1 MSVPIEVSDETFAG
15 TDRFQIVRKLG
26 AGGMGVVY
34 EAIDRESG
42 NRLALK
48 TLKNVNPTAVFQFKQ
63 EFRALTELSH
73 PNLVPL
79 YELISDGEQWFF
91 VMELIEEAVDFLA
104 YARELPANSTT
115 GTDPELAETVPR
127 ITPQA
132 SVPDDTIDRP
142 VAQSSASASPA
153 TGLNLADQDTVDAP
167 AVNVAPPVDQ
177 AVIETQME
185 TVAGSAGDALTQV
198 VLKKYSRVEVSPNS
212 NDPGE
217 LTQTDVE
224 PTVISA
230 TNAEDSA
237 ANDQTVIGPSVEQD
251 SAANERTII
260 DVDHAQEQ
268 TIIGQ
273 VDSLASGD
281 PDKTVV
287 APVEKTAVKVADFTR
302 LRSVFR
308 QLCAGVR
315 ALHQNGKLHRDLKPA
330 NALVSRKTGT
340 VVLLD
345 FGLVAE
351 LSRSKVSGTDQPTS
365 RSATTHEIS
374 GTIGFMAPEQAA
386 GRDLTEASDWYAF
399 GVMLFQALTGRL
411 PITGFASQILQRK
424 QTQDAP
430 PPADLVSGVPDD
442 LNALC
447 VKLLQRDP
455 AKRPNGSEVAAVF
468 ASDGASA
475 GEEDSFVPAS
485 MPFIGR
491 ERQLVE
497 LNQAFDESAAGR
509 TVVCRVHGRS
519 GAGKSTLIQH
529 FLDDLS
535 HRQNGVV
542 LTGRC
547 YEQESV
553 PYKGIDSLIDAV
565 TQYLRQP
572 TTPTVE
578 LLPRNVAALARI
590 FPVLKRVT
598 LIDKLCRE
606 QAVASDLRELRRD
619 AFQAFREL
627 LSRIGQRRRLVVY
640 LDDLQ
645 WGDTDS
651 AALLTDLLSSPTR
664 ESSDRGQ
671 ATEDRSLTTSATNGE
686 TPRLLL
692 LLAYRSE
699 YVGVSECLKSLA
711 AAETTSVKWSELKV
725 EALTSAETR
734 TLARRL
740 LRDDLPNVEASADRI
755 VEQSGGSAYF
765 VYELARHLNAGLD
778 LSAIGGTGLD
788 DVLWAR
794 VGRLSEE
801 AQRFLHVVAVAGH
814 PTRLKNILEASQL
827 QQVSPRLTTMLRV
840 EHLIR
845 SSGPGLSAEVE
856 AFHDRIR
863 ESVVNH
869 LAPGVKKGHHAE
881 LAASLETT
889 ADAKAEDIALH
900 LEGSEQFAKAGRLY
914 QKAGEQAVQVLAF
927 DRAEDFYRNAVRLAQ
942 TDADKADAYEKL
954 IHFLTDMARFADA
967 YSVGRE
973 AVQLFGVSLPK
984 GFIPPLFII
993 DFLKA
998 KFRIGKR
1005 PAAELLNLPAMSN
1018 HKLATAV
1025 RLTNACAKAA
1035 YQVRPELCVA
1045 VSTKIVNEC
1054 LKHGNTPDSAI
1065 SWMVFGAI
1073 FQGGVMGNH
1082 PLGYDYGRLALSIVD
1097 QYQQERQRPEVTFVV
1112 GYFGTSWMR
1121 PATDAEAL
1129 WRTTYESGRATGD
1142 LFHTGC
1148 SCAGTTQ
1155 SLLMRGVPFPDI
1167 FAKSD
1172 EFLDFLKPL
1181 SLREPIAAIESVR
1194 QTMRNLR
1201 GETRSRDTF
1210 SDDTFDEAAYVA
1222 KLSQFG
1228 SRHFAHYFFVNKMLT
1243 QYLWHEYDA
1252 AWTTSQ
1258 ASAKFLKES
1267 PGMLHSAEH
1276 HFLTGL
1282 IAAALTTRATGLAR
1296 RRYLAAAR
1304 ASHKKLAKWASRCP
1318 HNFAHK
1324 ERLVAAELARLSG
1337 SRETALTSY
1346 EAAMKTASQFG
1357 YVQIEAIANDLAAVA
1372 CDPTGIG
1379 PQAASYRHR
1388 AAELFRKWG
1397 ATAYAQ
1403 YASGER

>member
-1 MSVPIEVSDETFAG
+1 MPATPPIADELFTG
-15 TDRFQIVRKLG
+15 TERFQIVRKLG

-48 TLKNVNPTAVFQFKQ
+48 TLKNIDPSAVFLFKQ

-91 VMELIEEAVDFLA
+91 VMELIEDAADFLE
-104 YARELPANSTT
+104 YAREAPTVALVEPTITSDPA
-115 GTDPELAETVPR
+115 LAETMARQIAPSDADFGETV
-127 ITPQA
+127 
-132 SVPDDTIDRP
+132 DRP
-142 VAQSSASASPA
+142 NAQLQMVTKAAVEHE
-153 TGLNLADQDTVDAP
+153 T
-167 AVNVAPPVDQ
+167 VNVPAAKVSEVVREQ
-177 AVIETQME
+177 AVLETQMDPID
-185 TVAGSAGDALTQV
+185 GSAADAPTQV
-198 VLKKYSRVEVSPNS
+198 LANKNSRFSVES
-212 NDPGE
+212 NPIDADE
-217 LTQTDVE
+217 LTQPDIEPTIINSVSEADAGLSE
-224 PTVISA
+224 PTVM
-230 TNAEDSA
+230 E
-237 ANDQTVIGPSVEQD
+237 PSVEPG
-251 SAANERTII
+251 SATAANERTII
-260 DVDHAQEQ
+260 GVDHTSEQ
-268 TIIGQ
+268 TIIGPF
-273 VDSLASGD
+273 ASSGGGE
-281 PDKTVV
+281 VESAA
-287 APVEKTAVKVADFTR
+287 APPERTAAKVADFTR

-315 ALHQNGKLHRDLKPA
+315 ALHQSGKLHRDLKPA

-351 LSRSKVSGTDQPTS
+351 LSRPKVSATDGASS
-365 RSATTHEIS
+365 RSAGTHEIA

-386 GRDLTEASDWYAF
+386 GRELTEASDWYAV
-399 GVMLFQALTGRL
+399 GVMLFQAITGRL
-411 PITGFASQILQRK
+411 PILGKASQILQRK

-430 PPADLVSGVPDD
+430 PPADIVIGVPDD

-455 AKRPNGSEVAAVF
+455 AKRPHGSEIVAAF
-468 ASDGASA
+468 ASDETSA
-475 GEEDSFVPAS
+475 GEEDSFAPTS

-491 ERQLVE
+491 ERHLEE
-497 LNQAFDESAAGR
+497 LNQTFEETVASR
-509 TVVCRVHGRS
+509 TIVCRVHGRS

-535 HRQNGVV
+535 HRQNTVV

-572 TTPTVE
+572 TTPAAD
-578 LLPRNVAALARI
+578 LLPKNVAALARI
-590 FPVLKRVT
+590 FPVLKRVK
-598 LIDKLCRE
+598 LIEKLCRE
-606 QAVASDLRELRRD
+606 QAVSSDLRELRRD

-627 LSRIGQRRRLVVY
+627 LSRIGKRKRLVVY

-651 AALLTDLLSSPTR
+651 AALLTDLL
-664 ESSDRGQ
+664 
-671 ATEDRSLTTSATNGE
+671 TSAE
-686 TPRLLL
+686 PPRLLL

-699 YVGVSECLKSLA
+699 YIGVSDCLKALT
-711 AAETTSVKWSELKV
+711 AAESSESRLGLRPDQSQGRDGVPTYSASWRELKV

-740 LRDDLPNVEASADRI
+740 LRDDLPNVEANADRI

-814 PTRLKNILEASQL
+814 PTRLKNILEAAQL

-840 EHLIR
+840 DHLIR
-845 SSGPGLSAEVE
+845 SSGPGMQAEVE

-869 LAPGVKKGHHAE
+869 LAKETRKTHHAG
-881 LAASLETT
+881 LAASLEST
-889 ADAKAEDIALH
+889 DEAKPEDIALH
-900 LEGSEQFAKAGRLY
+900 LEGSDQFVKAGRY
-914 QKAGEQAVQVLAF
+914 YVKAGEQAVQVLAF
-927 DRAEDFYRNAVRLAQ
+927 DRAEDFYRSAVRLAQ
-942 TDADKADAYEKL
+942 SDNDKADAYEKL

-967 YSVGRE
+967 YAVGRE
-973 AVQLFGVSLPK
+973 AVALFGLSLPK

-993 DFLKA
+993 DFIKA

-1005 PAAELLNLPAMSN
+1005 PAAELLNLPLMKDAR
-1018 HKLATAV
+1018 LATAV

-1054 LKHGNTPDSAI
+1054 LKHGNTPDCAI
-1065 SWMVFGAI
+1065 AWMVFGAI

-1082 PLGYDYGRLALSIVD
+1082 PLGDDYGRFALSLVD
-1097 QYQQERQRPEVTFVV
+1097 QYQQERQRPEVSFVV

-1121 PATDAEAL
+1121 PATEAESL

-1155 SLLMRGVPFPDI
+1155 SLLMRGVPFPEI
-1167 FAKSD
+1167 LAKSD
-1172 EFLDFLKPL
+1172 EFLAFLKPL

-1194 QTMRNLR
+1194 QTIRNLR
-1201 GETRSRDTF
+1201 GETRGRDTF
-1210 SDDTFDEAAYVA
+1210 SDGTFDEAAYVA

-1228 SRHFAHYFFVNKMLT
+1228 SRHFTHYYFVNKMLT
-1243 QYLWHEYDA
+1243 QYLWREYDA
-1252 AWTTSQ
+1252 AWVTSQ
-1258 ASAKFLKES
+1258 ASAKYLKES

-1282 IAAALTTRATGLAR
+1282 IRAALTTRATGFAR
-1296 RRYLAAAR
+1296 RGHVAAVR
-1304 ASHKKLAKWASRCP
+1304 STQKKLAKWASRCP

-1324 ERLVAAELARLSG
+1324 ERLLAAELARLSG
-1337 SRETALTSY
+1337 SRDAALAGY
-1346 EAAMKTASQFG
+1346 EAAMKAASQFG
-1357 YVQIEAIANDLAAVA
+1357 YLQIEAMANDLAAA
-1372 CDPTGIG
+1372 ASDPTGSSA
-1379 PQAASYRHR
+1379 QAVSYRNR
-1388 AAELFRKWG
+1388 AAELFRQWG
-1397 ATAYAQ
+1397 AAAYAKFV
-1403 YASGER
+1403 SGER